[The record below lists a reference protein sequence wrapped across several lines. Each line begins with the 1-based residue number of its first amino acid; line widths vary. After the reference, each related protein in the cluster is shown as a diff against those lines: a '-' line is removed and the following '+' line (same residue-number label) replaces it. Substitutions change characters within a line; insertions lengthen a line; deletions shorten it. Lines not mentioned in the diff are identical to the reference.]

1 MTEQNT
7 SWEFKW
13 IYLIE
18 RLKELIA
25 QEGQE
30 ILVLNVEVMK
40 DTETQYKKYMNVV
53 ESMKNQLNIVVT
65 RGLVGKQ
72 RIFWP
77 YYDVQF
83 YIKEGEEKIQC
94 TGNYEMI
101 QKIIN

>member
-1 MTEQNT
+1 MRDSE
-7 SWEFKW
+7 K
-13 IYLIE
+13 
-18 RLKELIA
+18 
-25 QEGQE
+25 
-30 ILVLNVEVMK
+30 
-40 DTETQYKKYMNVV
+40 QYNKYMNVV

-65 RGLVGKQ
+65 TGFVCEQ

-77 YYDVQF
+77 YQDVQF